1 MKSTCATS
9 QIMVLAKKNFTAQ
22 VLTGTFDEF
31 AKRKRK
37 DDFACGNEDSRLDI
51 VLSKVHQT
59 PSTPGAQ
66 CRGDPRVC
74 GLIV

>member
-9 QIMVLAKKNFTAQ
+9 QIMVLAKKIFTAQ

-37 DDFACGNEDSRLDI
+37 LNTTLFSFLYI
-51 VLSKVHQT
+51 M
-59 PSTPGAQ
+59 STYK
-66 CRGDPRVC
+66 
-74 GLIV
+74 LNIYSTHF

>member
-37 DDFACGNEDSRLDI
+37 LNTTLFSCLKSVFALKHGWKVSLCPT
-51 VLSKVHQT
+51 VLNCT
-59 PSTPGAQ
+59 LGALKIA
-66 CRGDPRVC
+66 V
-74 GLIV
+74 